1 MLIEYGA
8 DVNAQ
13 DKDGNTALHEL
24 ASRGD
29 AEMVEWCIKEGASV
43 DAENSDGNVPLYYAV
58 VHNHTKIV
66 GLLFCKMAIN
76 SVTYSSNAGADL
88 RVQQFSYYKHFIS
101 KCLF

>member
-1 MLIEYGA
+1 
-8 DVNAQ
+8 
-13 DKDGNTALHEL
+13 
-24 ASRGD
+24 
-29 AEMVEWCIKEGASV
+29 MVEWCIKEGASV